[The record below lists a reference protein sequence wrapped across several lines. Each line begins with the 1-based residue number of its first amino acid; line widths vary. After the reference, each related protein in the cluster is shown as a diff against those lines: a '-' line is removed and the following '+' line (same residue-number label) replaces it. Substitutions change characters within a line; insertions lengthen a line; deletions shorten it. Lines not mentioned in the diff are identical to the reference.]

1 MAQILI
7 IEDNV
12 EFRDVLKK
20 MLERQDYEVTIA
32 SDGEEGT
39 RLYSEILP
47 DLVITDLIMPNK
59 GGLRVISDLKEK
71 FPLVKIIAIS
81 GGGELEAEQYLNA
94 SKSLKADLVFK
105 KPFANEELFQGV
117 KELIG

>member
-7 IEDNV
+7 IEDNI
-12 EFRDVLKK
+12 EFRNVLKE
-20 MLERQDYEVTIA
+20 MLARQNYEVIVA

-39 RLYSEILP
+39 RLYEEALP

-59 GGLRVISDLKEK
+59 GGMRTISDLKEK

-94 SKSLKADLVFK
+94 SKSLKADRVFK
-105 KPFANEELFQGV
+105 KPFANEALIDAI